1 MGNMVNQVIRNL
13 SVFNLTEKEKKLF
26 YEAVN
31 KLSRE
36 VYERK
41 DKNSGLFLEA
51 IKGGNAEEAFILIQ
65 GLSWR
70 YPAIKI
76 LRDVKRIDKLDDGKD
91 KDMLV
96 EKLCEFAYTYVIK
109 DNLPK
114 IFCCDKCGYVMTTL
128 DSVCPSCGKLID
140 E

>member
-1 MGNMVNQVIRNL
+1 MVNQVIRNL

-70 YPAIKI
+70 Y
-76 LRDVKRIDKLDDGKD
+76 LRLRFFV
-91 KDMLV
+91 MLK
-96 EKLCEFAYTYVIK
+96 E
-109 DNLPK
+109 
-114 IFCCDKCGYVMTTL
+114 
-128 DSVCPSCGKLID
+128 LIS
-140 E
+140 

>member
-1 MGNMVNQVIRNL
+1 MVNQVICNL
-13 SVFNLTEKEKKLF
+13 SVFNLTKEEKKLF

-36 VYERK
+36 VYKRE
-41 DKNSGLFLEA
+41 DKNSGLFLKA
-51 IKGGNAEEAFILIQ
+51 IEGGNAEEAFVLIQ
-65 GLSWR
+65 SLLWR

-76 LRDVKRIDKLDDGKD
+76 LRDVKRIDKLDDDKD
-91 KDMLV
+91 KEMLV
-96 EKLCEFAYTYVIK
+96 EKLCEFAYKYVIN
-109 DNLPK
+109 DNPPK

>member
-13 SVFNLTEKEKKLF
+13 SVFNLTEEEKKLF

-51 IKGGNAEEAFILIQ
+51 IKGGNAEEAFKLIQ

-76 LRDVKRIDKLDDGKD
+76 LHEVKRIEKLDDDKD
-91 KDMLV
+91 KEILV
-96 EKLCEFAYTYVIK
+96 EKLCEFAYKYSVNDDSPSIT
-109 DNLPK
+109 
-114 IFCCDKCGYVMTTL
+114 CCDKCGYVMTTL

>member
-1 MGNMVNQVIRNL
+1 MEI
-13 SVFNLTEKEKKLF
+13 S
-26 YEAVN
+26 
-31 KLSRE
+31 
-36 VYERK
+36 
-41 DKNSGLFLEA
+41 
-51 IKGGNAEEAFILIQ
+51 
-65 GLSWR
+65 
-70 YPAIKI
+70 AIKI